1 MGGAASLSL
10 EGGPEKVREKLREQ
24 HEKVETL
31 VSNIDENQKDET
43 KNKVTRRDE
52 LDDGTIIELREDGSR
67 YQVTPDGA
75 RLVIFENKNQL
86 KSAQG
91 SHLFTNPEGLFY
103 QINPSGDT
111 IEKRTDGT
119 QIQLA
124 KGGNLIL
131 AQMPDG
137 TSLQF
142 DFEKQV
148 GIEIKP
154 DGSLSQNDLKTGTVV
169 EKTAEGVSVST
180 LKNGVTITNYPDGRQ
195 VDKRP
200 DGTILDSRADGSKVQ
215 TNPDG
220 STIEFTV
227 DGYRIDKDKTGKVIS
242 SMLVDAQKKQPA
254 PSDDEDSLSED
265 VFEEEHASDVHAE
278 DGEEI
283 SGDSDQFDDD
293 FEENEVSTGPSLAAQ
308 SLSGSSS
315 KGARA
320 DAVVLS
326 GAVQVPKQ
334 FASKHVGSLKKML
347 ANIPYQLGLATTSE
361 HVEIYANGDGTL
373 GYDLVLNREDALDMA
388 VVKEVEAEM
397 KSLLGSQERLYEAL
411 KRNLAA
417 DGHELKP
424 ALLARHVTG
433 SVGKVLLPPID
444 TDRSWIESTA
454 GTSEVEAAPASST
467 SQPPQKAKFKTLRG
481 SVRLKGVTPVE
492 FNTSAVMMTVLTTLL
507 QDTILF
513 SVQIKRSLMRVSITH
528 SEDVTGTHS
537 TSRIN
542 VHYRIRLQTTAQQCA
557 EQAVDAL
564 KKTFSDKDQRK
575 TFLAT
580 FRSKCQEQE
589 KTRRHKRDKKKRKK
603 KRRGKDSA
611 ASASASG
618 HA

>member
-1 MGGAASLSL
+1 MGGAASLNL
-10 EGGPEKVREKLREQ
+10 EGGPDKVRQKLREE
-24 HEKVETL
+24 HHKVGLL
-31 VSNIDENQKDET
+31 VSKVDENQKDDT

-52 LDDGTIIELREDGSR
+52 LDDGTVIELREDGSR

-86 KSAQG
+86 KSSQG
-91 SHLFTNPEGLFY
+91 SHLFTNPDGLFY
-103 QINPSGDT
+103 QINPTGDT

-169 EKTAEGVSVST
+169 EKNAEGVSVSK
-180 LKNGVTITNYPDGRQ
+180 LKNGTTITNYPDGRQ

-200 DGTILDSRADGSKVQ
+200 DGTILDSRADGSKLQ

-220 STIEFTV
+220 STIEFTA
-227 DGYRIDKDKTGKVIS
+227 DGYRIDKDKDGKVIS
-242 SMLVDAQKKQPA
+242 SMLVNAQKKQPA
-254 PSDDEDSLSED
+254 GSDEDSLSED

-283 SGDSDQFDDD
+283 SGDSDGYDDD
-293 FEENEVSTGPSLAAQ
+293 FEENESSSGPSLAAQ
-308 SLSGSSS
+308 SLAGSSS

-326 GAVQVPKQ
+326 GTVQVPKQ
-334 FASKHVGSLKKML
+334 FAPKHMGSLKKML
-347 ANIPYQLGLATTSE
+347 ANIPYQLGLATTSD

-373 GYDLVLNREDALDMA
+373 GYDLVLNREEALDMA
-388 VVKEVEAEM
+388 VVKEVETEM

-417 DGHELKP
+417 DGLELKP

-433 SVGKVLLPPID
+433 SVQKILLPPID
-444 TDRSWIESTA
+444 TDRTWIEQPQSTA
-454 GTSEVEAAPASST
+454 DTPGVDGQPAAASSG
-467 SQPPQKAKFKTLRG
+467 SQPPPKAKFKTLRG

-513 SVQIKRSLMRVSITH
+513 SVQIKRSLMRV
-528 SEDVTGTHS
+528 
-537 TSRIN
+537 R
-542 VHYRIRLQTTAQQCA
+542 
-557 EQAVDAL
+557 
-564 KKTFSDKDQRK
+564 
-575 TFLAT
+575 
-580 FRSKCQEQE
+580 
-589 KTRRHKRDKKKRKK
+589 
-603 KRRGKDSA
+603 
-611 ASASASG
+611 
-618 HA
+618 